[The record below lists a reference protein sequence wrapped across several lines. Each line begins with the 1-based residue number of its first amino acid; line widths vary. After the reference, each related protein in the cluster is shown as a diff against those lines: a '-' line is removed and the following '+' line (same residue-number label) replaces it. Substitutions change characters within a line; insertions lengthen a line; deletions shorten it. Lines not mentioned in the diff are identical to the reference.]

1 MIKNKIKKKT
11 RSKNYYKKIIDQ
23 IEKIRKKNN
32 TNWMNIL
39 RLSFKNAPSETAQIL
54 SKIYLDD
61 KKISKLAKKLTKK
74 L

>member
-1 MIKNKIKKKT
+1 MIKKQK

-23 IEKIRKKNN
+23 IEKIRGKNN

-39 RLSFKNAPSETAQIL
+39 RLSFKNAPSETAKIL

-61 KKISKLAKKLTKK
+61 KRISKLAKKLTKK
-74 L
+74 

>member
-39 RLSFKNAPSETAQIL
+39 RFSFKNAPSYTAQIL

>member
-1 MIKNKIKKKT
+1 MKKK
-11 RSKNYYKKIIDQ
+11 SINYYKKIIDQ
-23 IEKIRKKNN
+23 IEKIRGKNN

-39 RLSFKNAPSETAQIL
+39 RLSFKNAPKETAIIL

-61 KKISKLAKKLTKK
+61 KRIGKLAKKLTKK